1 MTSQIDILFEGL
13 FGFKPKKVEKH
24 MRKFQPLL

>member
-1 MTSQIDILFEGL
+1 MTSKIDILFEEL